1 MTAQMTRLNP
11 PELPNTSSIGYS
23 QISIAE
29 AGKMAFVSGQVATAE
44 NGLPAPKDFDGQA
57 AQVMRKAANA
67 LAAIGAKPE
76 DIAIARIYVV
86 GLNDERLAST
96 VNHFKALCGDAAPS
110 LTGIGVAALAGADL
124 LIEMEMQVRLPE

>member
-11 PELPNTSSIGYS
+11 PELPDASSIGYS

-44 NGLPAPKDFDGQA
+44 NGLPTPKDFDGQA

-67 LAAIGAKPE
+67 LAAIGAAPE
-76 DIAIARIYVV
+76 DIAIARVYVV

-96 VNHFKALCGDAAPS
+96 VNHFKAFCGDAAPS
-110 LTGIGVAALAGADL
+110 LTGIGVGALAGADL
-124 LIEMEMQVRLPE
+124 LIEMEMQVRLPD